1 MNSNPKS
8 AIACV
13 SNIFSR
19 MMYFEKS
26 GDIEDGHFHIFD
38 HLTLLAKGSLQV
50 TVGTGNPTIFKAPHM
65 IFIAKDKRHELVALE
80 DNTLA
85 FCIHALRD
93 GDNAGDIIDPC
104 MIPDGVMPIIEKIAK
119 PLSRI

>member
-1 MNSNPKS
+1 MSNTPKA

-13 SNIFSR
+13 SNIYSR
-19 MMYFEKS
+19 MMSFEKAGDAES
-26 GDIEDGHFHIFD
+26 GHTHVFD

-50 TVGTGNPTIFKAPHM
+50 TVGMGKPIIFKAPHM
-65 IFIAKDKRHELVALE
+65 LFIAKDMNHELVAME

-85 FCIHALRD
+85 FCVHALRD

-104 MIPDGVMPIIEKIAK
+104 MIPDGVNPVVTGVAK
-119 PLSRI
+119 PLST